1 MQINNLKLVF
11 VILFLVVGC
20 KPAQNME
27 SNYTKQGY
35 TIVTV
40 LDNRKVDG
48 CQFLLADNNNKR
60 YESVNLPDSVK
71 IDGLKLGLKF
81 SFLKSGV
88 SICMGGPLIKI
99 NEIVYL
105 KK

>member
-1 MQINNLKLVF
+1 MDKIKLLL
-11 VILFLVVGC
+11 LFTLFMVGC
-20 KPAQNME
+20 KSTKTIE
-27 SNYTKQGY
+27 SDFLKQGY

-48 CQFLLADNNNKR
+48 CQFLLADHNNKR
-60 YESVNLPDSVK
+60 YEPSTLPDSVK
-71 IDGLKLGLKF
+71 VNGLKIGVKF
-81 SFLKSGV
+81 SFIKGGV
-88 SICMGGPLIKI
+88 SVCMGGPLIKV

>member
-1 MQINNLKLVF
+1 MDKIKIFL
-11 VILFLVVGC
+11 LFTLFMVGC
-20 KPAQNME
+20 KSTKSIE
-27 SNYTKQGY
+27 SDFVKQGY

-48 CQFLLADNNNKR
+48 CQFLLADDNNKR
-60 YESVNLPDSVK
+60 YEPSTLPDSVK
-71 IDGLKLGLKF
+71 VNGLKIGVKF
-81 SFLKSGV
+81 SFIKGGV
-88 SICMGGPLIKI
+88 SVCMGGPLIKV

>member
-1 MQINNLKLVF
+1 MQINKLILVF

-20 KPAQNME
+20 KPTQNME

-48 CQFLLADNNNKR
+48 CQFLLTDDNNKR
-60 YESVNLPDSVK
+60 YEPTTLPDSVRVN
-71 IDGLKLGLKF
+71 GLKIGVKF
-81 SFLKSGV
+81 NFVKGGV
-88 SICMGGPLIKI
+88 SACMGGPLIKVS
-99 NEIVYL
+99 EIVYL

>member
-1 MQINNLKLVF
+1 MTRTVIAFLTFFLLVDCSPTKN
-11 VILFLVVGC
+11 I
-20 KPAQNME
+20 E
-27 SNYTKQGY
+27 SDLIAKGY

-60 YESVNLPDSVK
+60 YESFNLPDSVK

-81 SFLKSGV
+81 SFVKSGV
-88 SICMGGPLIKI
+88 SVCMGGPLIKI

>member
-1 MQINNLKLVF
+1 MKYLFYILLVLSIYSCKSTKSIESDF
-11 VILFLVVGC
+11 V
-20 KPAQNME
+20 
-27 SNYTKQGY
+27 KQGY

-48 CQFLLADNNNKR
+48 CQFLLADDNNKR
-60 YESVNLPDSVK
+60 YEPSTLPDSVK
-71 IDGLKLGLKF
+71 VNGLKIGVKF
-81 SFLKSGV
+81 SFIKGGV
-88 SICMGGPLIKI
+88 SVCMGGPLIKV

>member
-1 MQINNLKLVF
+1 MNKVK
-11 VILFLVVGC
+11 LFLLATIVFVGC
-20 KPAQNME
+20 KSTKTME
-27 SNYTKQGY
+27 SDFVKQGY

-48 CQFLLADNNNKR
+48 CQFLLIDDNNKR
-60 YESVNLPDSVK
+60 FEPATLPDSVK
-71 IDGLKLGLKF
+71 VNGLKIGVKF
-81 SFLKSGV
+81 SFIKGGV
-88 SICMGGPLIKI
+88 SVCMGGPLIKV